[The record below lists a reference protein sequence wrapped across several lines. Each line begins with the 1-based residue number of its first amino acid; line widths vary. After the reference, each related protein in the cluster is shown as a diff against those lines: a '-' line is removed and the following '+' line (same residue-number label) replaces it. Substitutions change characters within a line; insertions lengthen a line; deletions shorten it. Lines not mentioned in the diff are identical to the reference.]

1 MRSLIA
7 ALAGLSVLAAC
18 SQPQAEENAGGWTIV
33 EAESTLTFDTVK
45 NGDIDETHELSGISG
60 FSDADGSIRIT
71 LDMNSVETFIDI
83 RNERMREHLFQTSE
97 NPVAEVRAE
106 YDLSTL
112 EDMAVGASLDVGLPF
127 ILTMR
132 GVAVDFSADVRIT
145 RLDADRVRV
154 QSAQPVQISAL
165 ALDLMDGIDT
175 LQELAGLDSIARQ
188 VPVSFV
194 IEFERG

>member
-18 SQPQAEENAGGWTIV
+18 SQPQAEENAGDWTIV

-97 NPVAEVRAE
+97 HPVAEVRAE

-132 GVAVDFSADVRIT
+132 GVAVDFSTDVRIT

>member
-60 FSDADGSIRIT
+60 FSDADGSIQIT
-71 LDMNSVETFIDI
+71 LDLNSVETFIDI

>member
-71 LDMNSVETFIDI
+71 LDLNSVETFIDI

>member
-71 LDMNSVETFIDI
+71 LDLNSVETFIDI

-175 LQELAGLDSIARQ
+175 LQELTGLDSIARQ